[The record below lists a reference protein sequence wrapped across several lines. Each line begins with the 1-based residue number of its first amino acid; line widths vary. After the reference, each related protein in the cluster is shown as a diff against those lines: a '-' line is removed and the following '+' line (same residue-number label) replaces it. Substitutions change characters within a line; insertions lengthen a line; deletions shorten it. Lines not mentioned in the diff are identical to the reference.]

1 MRGAVA
7 DRRFDDA
14 VAGAKTLFALSRHLG
29 DHPTLIGNLV
39 GLAIANLAF
48 APLEELIEQTGSPN
62 LFWALANLP
71 TPFIDLR
78 KGIQGDHML
87 VDAEFP
93 KGAVLGALIRGGA
106 VIMPRGRDVVEPGD
120 RAVVFA
126 LPEAIPDI
134 ERLFA

>member
-1 MRGAVA
+1 VNAILRYVRRGNVQSVA
-7 DRRFDDA
+7 
-14 VAGAKTLFALSRHLG
+14 TLKGIAAEALELS
-29 DHPTLIGNLV
+29 V
-39 GLAIANLAF
+39 G
-48 APLEELIEQTGSPN
+48 PGSPI
-62 LFWALANLP
+62 AGRA
-71 TPFIDLR
+71 
-78 KGIQGDHML
+78 L

-106 VIMPRGRDVVEPGD
+106 VIMPRGRDVVEVGD